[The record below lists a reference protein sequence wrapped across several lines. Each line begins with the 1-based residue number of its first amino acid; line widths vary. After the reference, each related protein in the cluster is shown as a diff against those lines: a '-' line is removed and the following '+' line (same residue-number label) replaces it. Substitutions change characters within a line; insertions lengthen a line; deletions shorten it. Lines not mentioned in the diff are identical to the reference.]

1 LDLFPQARHIATIR
15 RNSQFLA
22 RSWGIIGAA
31 VMAESTDQQTKRA
44 HSLLEIAK
52 EFLRLGFV
60 AFGGPAAHIAMMDE
74 RFVRRLAWV
83 PGEQFL
89 DLVGAVNLLPGPSS
103 TELAIYLGQIAGGLP
118 GLLVAGACFI
128 LPAAI
133 LVVGFA
139 WAYMQFGA
147 LPQVAGLLFG
157 IKPVVVALIAQAIWN
172 LGKTALKST
181 SLAALAVLV
190 VALAALGLPV
200 LLLLIAAGVLW
211 MVVRQGQTLAKTRTG
226 VTAFLST
233 GAAGSGVAV
242 GVIPAFLYFLKVGA
256 VLFGSGYVLLAVLRA
271 DLVVRLHWLTDAQLL
286 DAIAVSQAT
295 PGPFFTVA
303 TFVGYLLG
311 GSKGA
316 ALATLGM
323 FLPAFVYVAA
333 TAGFLPKLRKS
344 PVASAFLDG
353 VNASAVALMAC
364 VGWQFTRA
372 ALVNI
377 PAIVLAVVS
386 ALLVFRYKVNSA
398 WLVPGGAIAGILIRA
413 FGL

>member
-1 LDLFPQARHIATIR
+1 MDESSEPRPT
-15 RNSQFLA
+15 
-22 RSWGIIGAA
+22 RS
-31 VMAESTDQQTKRA
+31 R
-44 HSLLEIAK
+44 SLPEIAK

-60 AFGGPAAHIAMMDE
+60 AYGGPAAHIAMMEE

-83 PGEQFL
+83 SGEQFL

-133 LVVGFA
+133 LVVAFA
-139 WAYMQFGA
+139 WAYTQYGA
-147 LPQVAGLLFG
+147 VPQVAGLLFG

-172 LGKTALKST
+172 LGGTALKT
-181 SLAALAVLV
+181 VRLAGLAALVI
-190 VALAALGLPV
+190 ALAILGVPV
-200 LLLLIAAGVLW
+200 LLLLIGAGLLWMLLRQGEALAKANAGMAGVL
-211 MVVRQGQTLAKTRTG
+211 TG
-226 VTAFLST
+226 SATG
-233 GAAGSGVAV
+233 GAAAAV
-242 GVIPAFLYFLKVGA
+242 GIVPAFLYFLKVGA

-271 DLVVRLHWLTDAQLL
+271 DLVVRLHWITDAQLL

-303 TFVGYLLG
+303 TFIGYLLTG
-311 GSKGA
+311 WKGA
-316 ALATLGM
+316 ALTTLGM

-333 TAGFLPKLRKS
+333 TANFLPKLRKS
-344 PVASAFLDG
+344 PVAGAFLDG
-353 VNASAVALMAC
+353 VNASAVALMAY

-372 ALVNI
+372 ALVNL
-377 PAIVLAVVS
+377 PAAILSIVS

-398 WLVPGGAIAGILIRA
+398 WLVLAGGLVGILLQALRA
-413 FGL
+413 I